1 MQVGL
6 CRVTLRMPENGSLKE
21 KRRIT
26 KSLVERLRSRFN
38 VAVAEVDDNDAWKI
52 ATLGAVCVS
61 NEAGHANETISK
73 VAAYME
79 AARGDWHVV
88 DVHTEIIPGL

>member
-26 KSLVERLRSRFN
+26 KSLIERLRSRFN
-38 VAVAEVDDNDAWKI
+38 VAVAEVDNNDAWQI
-52 ATLGAVCVS
+52 ATLGVVSVS

-88 DVHTEIIPGL
+88 DVNTEIIPGL

>member
-26 KSLVERLRSRFN
+26 KSLTERLRSRFN
-38 VAVAEVDDNDAWKI
+38 VAVAEVDDNDAWKF
-52 ATLGAVCVS
+52 ATLGVVCVT
-61 NEAGHANETISK
+61 NDAGHASGIIDK
-73 VAAYME
+73 VTAYLE
-79 AARGDWHVV
+79 ATRGDWEVI
-88 DVHTEIIPGL
+88 DMHTEIMPGL